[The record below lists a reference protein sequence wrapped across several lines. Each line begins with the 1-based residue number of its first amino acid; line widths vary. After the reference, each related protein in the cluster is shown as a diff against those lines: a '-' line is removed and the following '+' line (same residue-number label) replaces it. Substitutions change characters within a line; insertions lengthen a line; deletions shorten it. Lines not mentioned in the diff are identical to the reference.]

1 MNRKEFF
8 SKAFVGGSLL
18 FLAPAVFNA
27 CTKTADVTPGTGG
40 PTTIDLTSS
49 SFASLKTVGGYVY
62 SGNMIII
69 RSSATNYIA
78 LSKIC
83 THQSCTVGYD
93 SSVNRLVCPCHGSMF
108 STNGSV
114 LQGPA
119 NNSLTMYTATVN
131 GTTLTI
137 S

>member
-27 CTKTADVTPGTGG
+27 CTKATDVIPATGG
-40 PTTIDLTSS
+40 NSTIDLTSS
-49 SFASLKTVGGYVY
+49 SFASLKTVGGYAY
-62 SGNMIII
+62 SGNVIII

-83 THQSCTVGYD
+83 THQGCTVGYD
-93 SSVNRLVCPCHGSMF
+93 SSVKKLVCPCHGAMY
-108 STNGSV
+108 STSGTV

-119 NNSLTMYTATVN
+119 NNSLTMFTATVT